1 MSKASLKNF
10 RSRQQIKDDQINYL
24 LGDLEKNLEEYKFAL
39 DAKENQL
46 SDAREILISAK
57 KSYDNE
63 VKENTDLKAY
73 IQKLKQHFQQQQL
86 QFLKEQKNYYQE
98 PPKKYKKVIYQEE
111 VESEPEFE
119 EEEQE
124 LESEQ
129 TETKNKI
136 KKAPSKRKNTNIY
149 DFINKKCRER

>member
-1 MSKASLKNF
+1 M
-10 RSRQQIKDDQINYL
+10 
-24 LGDLEKNLEEYKFAL
+24 LEKYYFPL
-39 DAKENQL
+39 
-46 SDAREILISAK
+46 K
-57 KSYDNE
+57 KSYDNV

-86 QFLKEQKNYYQE
+86 QFFKEQKNYYQE

-111 VESEPEFE
+111 VESKPEFE
-119 EEEQE
+119 KREQE

-149 DFINKKCRER
+149 DFINKKCREK